1 MKVSLRPYQEQ
12 GVAEIRLRYMQGRN
26 SVLFVLPTGGGKTV
40 CFSYIAEQASKKGNR
55 ICILV
60 HRDELV
66 DQTSRSLDSIGV
78 RHGIIAAHRSM
89 DLSCA
94 VQVASVWT
102 LARRLHMVPPS
113 FFQLMIVDEAHHAVA
128 GSWAKVITHYPD
140 ARVLGVTATPQ
151 RLDGKGLIGHFDDLV
166 VGPDTAWLTAQGF
179 LAPAKVFA
187 PPGKIDTSKLRTRM
201 GDFRM
206 DDAERQLQ
214 EGGIMGD
221 AVTHYTRHIFPGT
234 AIAFCCSV
242 AHAEAVAEAFQAQG
256 IRARSIDGTMDK
268 GERRKLIEALGTGEV
283 QVLTS
288 CMIISEGTDVPSVTG
303 AILLRPTQSL
313 SLYLQMV
320 GRCLRPAP
328 GKAHAIINDHV
339 GNSLRHGLPTDPR
352 EWSLEGKTKKDRDA
366 APPVKVCPGCFAA
379 IPSAARVC
387 PECDHAFEAE
397 VREFTVV
404 EGNLVER
411 TFQQGEA
418 VEWFHAGQWEAS
430 WIVQKVVTSAL
441 ATTVQIRRPHPQHDG
456 DWRLVPPH
464 LLRYPLKRERK
475 GAQTLDDLIRLG
487 RQRGMKNPA
496 GWARHVMA
504 ARQAKGQWKRL
515 A

>member
-12 GVAEIRLRYMQGRN
+12 GVAEVRLQYMQGRK

-40 CFSYIAEQASKKGNR
+40 CFCYIAEQAARKGNR

-66 DQTSRSLDSIGV
+66 DQTSRSLGDIGV
-78 RHGIIAAHRSM
+78 RHGVIAANRSM

-102 LARRLHMVPPS
+102 LARRLHRIPPD
-113 FFQLMIVDEAHHAVA
+113 FFQLIIVDEAHHAVA
-128 GSWAKVITHYPD
+128 GSWAKVVEHYSA
-140 ARVLGVTATPQ
+140 ARVLGVTATPE
-151 RLDGKGLIGHFDDLV
+151 RLDGKGLIDHFDDLV
-166 VGPDTAWLTAQGF
+166 IGPDTAWLTANGF
-179 LAPAKVFA
+179 LAPAKVYA
-187 PPGKIDTSKLRTRM
+187 PPGALDTSKLRSRM

-221 AVTHYTRHIFPGT
+221 AVTHYQRHIFPGT

-242 AHAEAVAEAFQAQG
+242 AHAEAVAEAFVAQG

-268 GERRKLIEALGTGEV
+268 AERRRLIQALGTGEV

-328 GKAHAIINDHV
+328 GKRHAIINDHV

-352 EWSLEGKTKKDRDA
+352 EWSLKGRAKKAKDA
-366 APPVKVCPGCFAA
+366 AAPVKVCPGCFAA
-379 IPSAARVC
+379 IPSAAREC
-387 PECDHAFEAE
+387 PECGHEFEAE
-397 VREFTVV
+397 KREFTTI
-404 EGNLVER
+404 EGDLVER
-411 TFQQGEA
+411 TFKPGDMVQWLKG
-418 VEWFHAGQWEAS
+418 GQWS
-430 WIVQKVVTSAL
+430 SGWIVRRVIDDRILLAPAFDPRAQGTNWVDPTS
-441 ATTVQIRRPHPQHDG
+441 
-456 DWRLVPPH
+456 
-464 LLRYPLKRERK
+464 LRYPLKKERAN
-475 GAQTLDDLIRLG
+475 AQSLEDLRRLAA
-487 RQRGMKNPA
+487 QRGYKS
-496 GWARHVMA
+496 GWAEHVWRSRQQRHGS
-504 ARQAKGQWKRL
+504 RPQP
-515 A
+515 

>member
-12 GVAEIRLRYMQGRN
+12 GVAEIRLQYMQGRK

-40 CFSYIAEQASKKGNR
+40 CFCYIAEQASRKGNR

-66 DQTSRSLDSIGV
+66 DQTSRSLSDIGV
-78 RHGIIAAHRSM
+78 RHGVIAAHRSM

-102 LARRLHMVPPS
+102 LARRLHRIPPD
-113 FFQLMIVDEAHHAVA
+113 FFQLIIVDEAHHAVA
-128 GSWAKVITHYPD
+128 GSWAKVIDHYRN
-140 ARVLGVTATPQ
+140 ARVLGVTATPE
-151 RLDGKGLIGHFDDLV
+151 RLDGKGLSGSFDEMV
-166 VGPDTAWLTAQGF
+166 AGPDTAWLTAQGF

-206 DDAERQLQ
+206 DDAERQLE

-221 AVTHYTRHIFPGT
+221 AVTHYRRHIFPGT

-242 AHAEAVAEAFQAQG
+242 AHAEAVAEAFAREG
-256 IRARSIDGTMDK
+256 YRARSIDGTMDK
-268 GERRKLIEALGTGEV
+268 AERRRLIRGLGTGEV

-303 AILLRPTQSL
+303 AILLRPTQSV

-328 GKAHAIINDHV
+328 GKTHAVINDHV
-339 GNSLRHGLPTDPR
+339 GNSHRHGLPTDPR
-352 EWSLEGKTKKDRDA
+352 EWSLEGRQKREREA
-366 APPVKVCPGCFAA
+366 SAPIKVCPGCFAC
-379 IPSAARVC
+379 IPSAARTC

-397 VREFTVV
+397 TREYAVI
-404 EGNLVER
+404 EGDLVER
-411 TFQQGEA
+411 TFREGEA
-418 VEWFHAGQWEAS
+418 VEWLRDGAWQGGW
-430 WIVQKVVTSAL
+430 
-441 ATTVQIRRPHPQHDG
+441 TVQRVFAGLVSVRRPPTEIKM
-456 DWRLVPPH
+456 VPAAQ
-464 LLRYPLKRERK
+464 LRYPLKRDRAQ
-475 GAQTLDDLIRLG
+475 AQTLDDLISIG

>member
-40 CFSYIAEQASKKGNR
+40 CFCYIAEQASKKGNR

-66 DQTSRSLDSIGV
+66 DQTSRSLSDIGV
-78 RHGIIAAHRSM
+78 RHGVIAANRSM

-102 LARRLHMVPPS
+102 LARRLHRIPPQ
-113 FFQLMIVDEAHHAVA
+113 FFQLIIVDEAHHAVA
-128 GSWAKVITHYPD
+128 GSWARVTEHYSQ
-140 ARVLGVTATPQ
+140 AKVLGVTATPE
-151 RLDGKGLIGHFDDLV
+151 RLDGKGLVNHFDDLV

-187 PPGKIDTSKLRTRM
+187 PPTKLDTSKLRTRM

-268 GERRKLIEALGTGEV
+268 AERRQLIAQLGTGEV

-328 GKAHAIINDHV
+328 GKTHAIINDHV

-352 EWSLEGKTKKDRDA
+352 EWSLEGKTKKQREA
-366 APPVKVCPGCFAA
+366 AAPVKVCPGCFAA

-387 PECDHAFEAE
+387 PECDHVFEAE
-397 VREFTVV
+397 KREFTTID
-404 EGNLVER
+404 GDLVER
-411 TFQQGEA
+411 TYQRGEA
-418 VEWFHAGQWEAS
+418 VEWLRDGRWEGG
-430 WIVQKVVTSAL
+430 WTVRYVYPHTVVIGKPGADLLQVYPS
-441 ATTVQIRRPHPQHDG
+441 Q
-456 DWRLVPPH
+456 
-464 LLRYPLKRERK
+464 LRYPLKRERAK
-475 GAQTLDDLIRLG
+475 AATFDDLVAIG

-496 GWARHVMA
+496 GWARHVYE
-504 ARQAKGQWKRL
+504 ARLRKR
-515 A
+515 AS